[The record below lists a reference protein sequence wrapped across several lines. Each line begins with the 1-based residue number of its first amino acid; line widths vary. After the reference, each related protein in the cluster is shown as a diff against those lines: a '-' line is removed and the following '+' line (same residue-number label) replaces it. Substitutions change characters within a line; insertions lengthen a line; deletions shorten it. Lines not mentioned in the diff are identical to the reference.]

1 MTTKEIVVICGV
13 ILAGLVLSTGILL
26 SDKKASSF
34 VDSHGHGSEDGHKHD
49 ADKGK
54 HGGKILT
61 EGSFELEIVI
71 YEKGMPPHFRIYPYE
86 DHKPLDPAEVKV
98 SVELERLGDKMTNFS
113 FKPEQDYLVSDQEIE
128 EPHSFFVKVLA
139 EWNDRKFDWEYSQ
152 YEGRLTLAPEL
163 TKKMGIESTM
173 ANPRTIRS
181 ILALPGEIALNTDM
195 VSRVVPRVSGLIL
208 QSLKNLGDMVT
219 KDELIAVIDSRELG
233 EAKSQYLLALEREK
247 LARYNFDRSQQLWEK
262 QTVPEKEF
270 LTAKKAFLEEKIG
283 LTSATRKLVAMGL
296 KEQEIVKLEE
306 GSLSDLTN
314 YPIRAAF
321 EGIVVKKR
329 LSTGEWLKDDAE
341 IYVIADLSTVW
352 VEITVYPQDLESVHI
367 GQKAVVKSASSTLEA
382 EGEVSYVGLV
392 VGEDSR
398 TAKARVVIANPDGKW
413 RPGLFV
419 KVELVRDETSVP
431 VAVQSDAIQTYGN
444 KPVIFVHYDDQF
456 EARPIQLG
464 RSDGQFTEVL
474 KGLSNGENY
483 VVKNSFILKS
493 EMGKAG
499 MSHQH

>member
-1 MTTKEIVVICGV
+1 MV
-13 ILAGLVLSTGILL
+13 ILTGLVLSAGILL
-26 SDKKASSF
+26 SANKAPKS
-34 VDSHGHGSEDGHKHD
+34 VDSHGHGTEDGHKHD

-61 EGSFELEIVI
+61 EGPLDLEIVI
-71 YEKGMPPHFRIYPYE
+71 YEKGVPPHFRIYPYK
-86 DHKPLDPAEVKV
+86 DHKPLDPTKVKV
-98 SVELERLGDKMTNFS
+98 SVELERLGDKMTTFS

-139 EWNDRKFDWEYSQ
+139 EWNGRKFDWEYSQ

-163 TKKMGIESTM
+163 TKKMGIES
-173 ANPRTIRS
+173 AVAASKTIRS
-181 ILALPGEIALNTDM
+181 TMALPGEIALNTDM

-296 KEQEIVKLEE
+296 TEQEILKLEE
-306 GSLSDLTN
+306 GSLRDLTN

-352 VEITVYPQDLESVHI
+352 VEITVYPKDLESVHI
-367 GQKAVVKSASSTLEA
+367 GQKAVVKSASSTLET

-398 TAKARVVIANPDGKW
+398 TAKARVVIPNHDGKW

-419 KVELVRDETSVP
+419 KVELVREEISVP
-431 VAVQSDAIQTYGN
+431 VAVRSEAIQTYQN
-444 KPVIFVHYDDQF
+444 KPVVFVQYDDQF
-456 EARPIQLG
+456 EARPLELG

-483 VVKNSFILKS
+483 VVKNSFVLKS
-493 EMGKAG
+493 ELGKAG

>member
-1 MTTKEIVVICGV
+1 MLKKEIVVVCGV
-13 ILAGLVLSTGILL
+13 ILAGLMVAAVILL

-34 VDSHGHGSEDGHKHD
+34 VDSRGHGGEDGHKHD

-54 HGGKILT
+54 HGGKMLT
-61 EGSFELEIVI
+61 VGSFELEIVI
-71 YEKGMPPHFRIYPYE
+71 YENGMPPHFRIYPYKNDKALE
-86 DHKPLDPAEVKV
+86 PQEVNV
-98 SVELERLGDKMTNFS
+98 SVELERLGDKTTIFRFN
-113 FKPEQDYLVSDQEIE
+113 PEQDYLVSDQEIE

-139 EWNDRKFDWEYSQ
+139 EWNSLKFDWEYSH
-152 YEGRLTLAPEL
+152 YEGRLTLSPEL
-163 TKKMGIESTM
+163 AKKMGIETAM
-173 ANPRTIRS
+173 AGPQTIRS

-208 QSLKNLGDMVT
+208 KSLKNLGDIVT
-219 KDELIAVIDSRELG
+219 KDELIAVVDSRELG

-296 KEQEIVKLEE
+296 TEHEIVKLEE

-352 VEITVYPQDLESVHI
+352 VEITVYPKDLESVHI
-367 GQKAVVKSASSTLEA
+367 GQKAVVRSSSSTLEMQ
-382 EGEVSYVGLV
+382 GEVSYVGLV
-392 VGEDSR
+392 VGEESR
-398 TAKARVVIANPDGKW
+398 TAKARVVIPNSDGKW

-419 KVELVRDETSVP
+419 KVELVCDEKPVP
-431 VAVQSDAIQTYGN
+431 VAVQSNAIQTHGN
-444 KPVIFVHYDDQF
+444 KSVVFVNYDDQF
-456 EARPIQLG
+456 EARPIKLG
-464 RSDGQFTEVL
+464 LSDGHFTEVI
-474 KGLSNGENY
+474 KGLSPGENY
-483 VVKNSFILKS
+483 VVKNSFVLKS
-493 EMGKAG
+493 EIGKAG